1 MRLSQLVTHLEIAA
15 QPGQRWLVLGPEADV
30 FAGRLQAASVEPVFH
45 QNQVSLVP
53 EPAYDGLLLA
63 GALSTGTNTLA
74 WLESLLAAVETSAS
88 LVVVVDWQADGR
100 LDFGPDLE
108 YRIKQGQVRRMLR
121 AASFSQIQVMF
132 DHPLYY
138 AVRAI
143 KAASRPQPHAGEFV
157 AVATAA
163 ELPRNTMKEVEIFGQ
178 KLVIANTGQEIVA
191 FARACPHAG
200 QPLHCGKLRGRKV
213 ICPRHGYIW
222 NVCTGEPIEPADEDI
237 LLRYPV
243 RVEGEQVWVALTDL
257 AG

>member
-15 QPGQRWLVLGPEADV
+15 QPGQHWLVLGPEADV
-30 FAGRLQAASVEPVFH
+30 FAARLHTASVKQVFH
-45 QNQVSLVP
+45 SNQIPLAS

-63 GALSTGTNTLA
+63 GALSTGIDTLA
-74 WLESLLAAVETSAS
+74 WLEALLAAVKTGTS
-88 LVVVVDWQADGR
+88 LVVVDWQADGR

-108 YRIKQGQVRRMLR
+108 YRVKQGRVRRMLR
-121 AASFSQIQVMF
+121 EAGFSQIQVVV

-143 KAASRPQPHAGEFV
+143 KAASRPQPHAGKFV
-157 AVATAA
+157 AVATMAD
-163 ELPRNTMKEVEIFGQ
+163 LPRNTMKEVEVFGQ
-178 KLVIANTGQEIVA
+178 RVVIANTGQEIVA

-200 QPLHCGKLRGRKV
+200 QPLHSGKLRGRKV

-222 NVCTGEPIEPADEDI
+222 NVCTGEPIEPVDEDI
-237 LLRYPV
+237 LPRYPV
-243 RVEGEQVWVALTDL
+243 RIEEGQVWVALTEL

>member
-1 MRLSQLVTHLEIAA
+1 MRLSQLVTRLEIAA
-15 QPGQRWLVLGPEADV
+15 QPGQRWLVVGPEADI
-30 FAGRLQAASVEPVFH
+30 FAGRLQVTSAEPVFH
-45 QNQVSLVP
+45 QNQVSLAA

-63 GALSTGTNTLA
+63 GALSTGTQTLA
-74 WLESLLAAVETSAS
+74 WLESLLAAIKTGAS
-88 LVVVVDWQADGR
+88 LVVVDWQADGR

-108 YRIKQGQVRRMLR
+108 YRVKQGRVRRMLR
-121 AASFSQIQVMF
+121 TASFSQIQVMV

-143 KAASRPQPHAGEFV
+143 KAAPRPVPHAGEFV
-157 AVATAA
+157 AVATVA

-178 KLVIANTGQEIVA
+178 KVVIANTGQEIVA
-191 FARACPHAG
+191 FAGACPHAG
-200 QPLHCGKLRGRKV
+200 QPLHGGKLRGRKV

-237 LLRYPV
+237 LPRYPV
-243 RVEGEQVWVALTDL
+243 RVEGGQVWVALTDQ